1 MSVNRVL
8 PATLI
13 RGIEINTVCKLISRH
28 DGKSSGEERNW
39 HDRAIEIDQ
48 RREMKVIRG
57 YWIDRPERRA
67 EEEREKERKNK
78 IEIVVSYIS
87 IIRSSKNKKKI
98 FLPFDSTTIYSTT
111 RLVISCTCIFN
122 PKITKTRS
130 FAR

>member
-1 MSVNRVL
+1 
-8 PATLI
+8 
-13 RGIEINTVCKLISRH
+13 
-28 DGKSSGEERNW
+28 
-39 HDRAIEIDQ
+39 
-48 RREMKVIRG
+48 MKVIRG

-87 IIRSSKNKKKI
+87 IIRSSWTEEQKKKYF
-98 FLPFDSTTIYSTT
+98 FLSILLQSTTL
-111 RLVISCTCIFN
+111 LVISCTCIFN